1 MTAGCL
7 IHLFSGGLP
16 LPTIPETAASEDVAD
31 SAKGGG
37 GGRGGGGLV
46 GDIFIFHY
54 CTAVKGSPPR
64 GHRLRP

>member
-7 IHLFSGGLP
+7 IHLFSWGVAVADDSRA
-16 LPTIPETAASEDVAD
+16 AASEDVAG
-31 SAKGGG
+31 SAK
-37 GGRGGGGLV
+37 RGGGEGEGGLP

-54 CTAVKGSPPR
+54 CSAVKGGPHR